1 MNKYDNAESQINGII
16 NHLLQLITKLL
27 ETKSELCIAVSGG
40 KSPIGLFN
48 KLSQQDI
55 DWKRITVTLVDERF
69 IPTDNQDSNENL
81 VKAHLLKNMAKAAKF
96 IGLSNTTMALESVID
111 NLNIN
116 MPEIDIAILGMGE
129 DGHTA
134 SIFPCCKE
142 LESASELNSTQ
153 RYIATNPTTANYQ
166 RIGLNMSALIKIPHL
181 ILSINGNKKLEVL
194 EDALKIEKNQP
205 PIGLLLSNRPDT
217 KIFWSE

>member
-1 MNKYDNAESQINGII
+1 MNKYDSAESQINGII

-27 ETKSELCIAVSGG
+27 ETKSGLCIAVSGG
-40 KSPIGLFN
+40 KSPIGLFD

-55 DWKRITVTLVDERF
+55 DWKRITITLVDERF
-69 IPTDNQDSNENL
+69 IAIDNQDSNENL
-81 VKAHLLKNMAKAAKF
+81 VKMHLLQNKAREARF
-96 IGLSNTTMALESVID
+96 IGLSNTNMAIDSVVD
-111 NLNIN
+111 HLNAN

-134 SIFPCCKE
+134 SIFPCCNE
-142 LESASELNSTQ
+142 LEAASDLSTTK
-153 RYIATNPTTANYQ
+153 RYIITNPTTANYQ

-181 ILSINGNKKLEVL
+181 VLSINGNKKLEVL
-194 EDALKIEKNQP
+194 EKALKVQNKQP